1 VLFNRR
7 RHGSIN
13 SWTPHTH
20 TPENGEI
27 MKDVL
32 LDIVGIICI
41 IAIPA
46 LIMFYSVAFGFA

>member
-1 VLFNRR
+1 
-7 RHGSIN
+7 
-13 SWTPHTH
+13 
-20 TPENGEI
+20 
-27 MKDVL
+27 MDVL